1 MRAKLKFAIG
11 ILTLGTIIASCSS
24 TKNLKEGESLYVKGN
39 VIIDSDTIS
48 KENKE
53 KLATYLQSA
62 LMPKPNKRL
71 AGVPFKLY
79 FNNMAGD
86 SANKNMIKRFFKKIG
101 EEPVLLSDVNR
112 EYNENLLRN
121 RMENIG
127 FFNAEVK
134 SDTLVEEKKATVN
147 YTAKP
152 NIIYKIQSVKFDI
165 DSNSQLGRDIRSSS
179 DKSLLQVGKHYS
191 LDVVLNERDRI
202 DNDLKNKGYY
212 YFSPDYIL
220 VEVDSSHRNNRVDMY
235 VTVKRKHQHKQRFL
249 RKSIRSIF
257 SELHGD
263 QFRLPTVDPKCRVV

>member
-1 MRAKLKFAIG
+1 MRKGITMQTKLKYIVG
-11 ILTLGTIIASCSS
+11 IVSCAAFIASCSS

-39 VIIDSDTIS
+39 VIVDSDTIS

-53 KLATYLQSA
+53 KIATHLEAA

-86 SANKNMIKRFFKKIG
+86 SAGNNIIKKFLKKIG

-121 RMENIG
+121 RLENFG

-134 SDTLVEEKKATVN
+134 SDTLVEDKKATIN

-152 NIIYKIQSVKFDI
+152 NLIYRIRSVQFDI
-165 DSNSQLGRDIRSSS
+165 DSTTQLGKDIRSSS
-179 DKSLLQVGKHYS
+179 DKSLLQVGKNYS
-191 LDVVLNERDRI
+191 LDVILNERDRI
-202 DNDLKNKGYY
+202 DNDLKNRGYY

-220 VEVDSSHRNNRVDMY
+220 VQVDSSHRNNKVDMY
-235 VTVKRKHQHKQRFL
+235 VTVKK
-249 RKSIRSIF
+249 
-257 SELHGD
+257 ET
-263 QFRLPTVDPKCRVV
+263 PA

>member
-11 ILTLGTIIASCSS
+11 ILTLTTIIASCSS

-134 SDTLVEEKKATVN
+134 SDTLVEEKK
-147 YTAKP
+147 
-152 NIIYKIQSVKFDI
+152 
-165 DSNSQLGRDIRSSS
+165 SNRKLYRQT
-179 DKSLLQVGKHYS
+179 KYHLQNPVGQ
-191 LDVVLNERDRI
+191 I
-202 DNDLKNKGYY
+202 
-212 YFSPDYIL
+212 
-220 VEVDSSHRNNRVDMY
+220 
-235 VTVKRKHQHKQRFL
+235 
-249 RKSIRSIF
+249 
-257 SELHGD
+257 
-263 QFRLPTVDPKCRVV
+263 